1 MRRADAD
8 DALFLAGGVAFN
20 VLLAGIPFILLL
32 TAGLGF
38 ILDQST
44 DAANAVVQRTLENL
58 LPTRLVA
65 DGSILDPVLADVV
78 RTRAV
83 VGVGSLLAFL
93 WFASRLFTT
102 LRAVLAFVFLHGRDR
117 GYFHGKLVDL
127 NLILVSV
134 LLMTAWVS
142 ISAWLVVTSG
152 RVGASMEA
160 AGLTELAG
168 GLEVAALRFL
178 SLLVLIGIFTALYRW
193 LPRRRTAWRASLLG
207 AAAAMGLF
215 ELARWLFTELWL
227 RYPPSSVYTGT
238 LGAIFIVMFWTYYA
252 ALIFVLGAEVAH
264 VTEMRLVARGDLAPR
279 SSLTAEYGT
288 TAEARAAG
296 ALTHDLGLP
305 TRKTTDP

>member
-1 MRRADAD
+1 MVRRADAD

-20 VLLAGIPFILLL
+20 VLLAGIPFLLL
-32 TAGLGF
+32 LAAGLGF

-44 DAANAVVQRTLENL
+44 DAAAKVLQATLENL
-58 LPTRLVA
+58 LPAAGA
-65 DGSILDPVLADVV
+65 DGGSIL
-78 RTRAV
+78 
-83 VGVGSLLAFL
+83 VGVGSALAFI
-93 WFASRLFTT
+93 WFAMRLFTT
-102 LRAVLAFVFLHGRDR
+102 LRAVLAFVFMHGRDR

-152 RVGASMEA
+152 RVGARLEES
-160 AGLTELAG
+160 GFLDNVAG
-168 GLEVAALRFL
+168 GLEIALLRFFA
-178 SLLVLIGIFTALYRW
+178 LLVLAGIFVALYRW
-193 LPRRRTAWRASLLG
+193 LPRARTPWRPSLLG
-207 AAAAMGLF
+207 AAAATGLF
-215 ELARWLFTELWL
+215 EFARWLFAELWL

-264 VTEMRLVARGDLAPR
+264 VLEMHLVSRGDLAPR
-279 SSLTAEYGT
+279 SSLTAEFKT

-296 ALTHDLGLP
+296 ARDLAIP
-305 TRKTTDP
+305 TRKTPAP

>member
-1 MRRADAD
+1 VVRRADAD

-20 VLLAGIPFILLL
+20 VLLAGIPFLLL
-32 TAGLGF
+32 LAAGLGF

-44 DAANAVVQRTLENL
+44 DAAAKVLQATLENL
-58 LPTRLVA
+58 LPAAGA
-65 DGSILDPVLADVV
+65 DGGSILDPILADVV
-78 RTRAV
+78 RTRAL
-83 VGVGSLLAFL
+83 VGVGSALAFI
-93 WFASRLFTT
+93 WFAMRLFTT
-102 LRAVLAFVFLHGRDR
+102 LRAVLAFVFMHGRDR

-152 RVGASMEA
+152 RVGARLEES
-160 AGLTELAG
+160 GFLDNVAG
-168 GLEVAALRFL
+168 GLEIALLRFFA
-178 SLLVLIGIFTALYRW
+178 LLVLAGIFVALYRW
-193 LPRRRTAWRASLLG
+193 LPRARTPWRPSLLG
-207 AAAAMGLF
+207 AAAATGLF
-215 ELARWLFTELWL
+215 EFARWLFAELWL

-264 VTEMRLVARGDLAPR
+264 VLEMHLVSRGDLAPR
-279 SSLTAEYGT
+279 SSLTAEFKT

-296 ALTHDLGLP
+296 ARDLAIP
-305 TRKTTDP
+305 TRKTPAP